1 MNLLELRCSMV
12 WLRKSAIVCCFFL
25 FIVSAFS
32 CIAGGQAVA
41 GSAPAAGAGAT
52 TPSLN
57 ATVDEVP
64 LELTVQDKKH
74 RPVLDLKPEEIS
86 VTDNDTPVKL
96 SGFHLV
102 KSDPSTEHVITLVF
116 DHFDGAMAKNARDV
130 ASKVIQLFPAKG
142 YSFAVLDF
150 GQRMRLVQGFTT
162 DQDSGS
168 FAASQVGHAILA
180 VTDKSEA
187 TRTAAVDQAEKDL
200 IAVAQTGA
208 DLSGKHFDLKQRAL
222 DQTLLAALEDTQH
235 IIRDQHARLN
245 LAGLMALIRSQQK
258 LSQRK
263 TLIYFTQNT
272 VMDSAA
278 KEMVHSIAGA
288 AARADVSVY
297 TFDMDTLHNQGGG
310 SQDAQVLGVMHN
322 NPNPVSVGPAGAT
335 QASHPSGPPAI
346 RDEGALDSQAE
357 AYSSSSAIKNPVADL
372 SHDTGGLY
380 IDAQESLN
388 KPLQQMLEDITTY
401 YQASYIS
408 PIKEYDGT
416 FHTIAIKSTRPG
428 IQVHTRSGYF
438 AVPPGAESGIRPFEV
453 PLLNLFVQPQLPT
466 EFSYKASILR
476 FGDTP
481 NGNANAL
488 VVEVPLSEL
497 EIKDDTRSN
506 ISTAHIA
513 FVAEIKDSKG
523 ALMEHFG
530 EDFIQKGSVEKDTK
544 DRFGVLTMQR
554 HFVALPGTYTLEVAV
569 VDLNNQ
575 KQSAQRISFEIPP
588 VASTPSMG
596 DIVLVRKLDAIHE
609 DTDPL
614 DPMHFE
620 NAQVTA
626 NLSNLALQNGKP
638 LSLFLMLHPDPLA
651 FDPPKLQME
660 VSLNSRPGHAVD
672 VPLHN
677 NLKGKAVPYLATL
690 GNGNL
695 PSGHYEVKATLSQSG
710 KSVSQTISFF
720 VLGANNNAAPAAS
733 SGSTITEENLKASEL
748 DPYKAGLLAITVPT
762 NPVPPPS
769 QKEIDSYLADATAR
783 AVNYADS
790 LPNII
795 CVQVTNRLID
805 LTATGNWKQRDNI
818 LESLSYVDKVETH
831 KTLEVNGS
839 PVSDDRETMRGTLSS
854 GEFGAILKKIF
865 ISTSK
870 TEFHWKETDALGNGT
885 VQVFEYKVGKD
896 TSSFT
901 ISDRNN
907 LQITVG
913 FHGLVFIDT
922 ATGSIR
928 RVTLVADDIPPTFFI
943 HATSMAVDYDNT
955 LIAGHDFLVPV
966 SAEVDVLQGKHDAAK
981 NNIVFRNYRRFTS
994 TARIIAVPDD
1004 QKAQ

>member
-1 MNLLELRCSMV
+1 MKFQKLSIFSLKFQLKSTHFLVVLILSLPLVCS
-12 WLRKSAIVCCFFL
+12 LH
-25 FIVSAFS
+25 
-32 CIAGGQAVA
+32 GQAVA
-41 GSAPAAGAGAT
+41 GSAPAADTSAT
-52 TPSLN
+52 PPSLN

-86 VTDNDTPVKL
+86 VTDNDSPVKL
-96 SGFHLV
+96 SAFRLV
-102 KSDPSTEHVITLVF
+102 KSDPSTEHVVTLVF
-116 DHFDGAMAKNARDV
+116 DDFSGVMAKNARDV
-130 ASKVIQLFPAKG
+130 ATKVIQLFSAKG
-142 YSFAVLDF
+142 YRFAVLNFD
-150 GQRMRLVQGFTT
+150 QRMRLVQGFTA
-162 DQDSGS
+162 DRGSGS
-168 FAASQVGHAILA
+168 LGSGEVGQAIVA
-180 VTDKSEA
+180 ITDKSEA
-187 TRTAAVDQAEKDL
+187 TRTAAVDKAEKDL

-208 DLSGKHFDLKQRAL
+208 DVSGKHFNLTDRAL
-222 DQTLLAALEDTQH
+222 DQTLLAALEETQH

-258 LSQRK
+258 LTQRK
-263 TLIYFTQNT
+263 TLIYFTQNE

-297 TFDMDTLHNQGGG
+297 TFDMDTLHNQSGG
-310 SQDAQVLGVMHN
+310 SQDAQILGIMHN
-322 NPNPVSVGPAGAT
+322 NPNPVSVGPATAT
-335 QASHPSGPPAI
+335 QANHPTGPQAP

-357 AYSSSSAIKNPVADL
+357 AYSSSGAIKNPIADL

-380 IDAQESLN
+380 IDAQEGLN

-401 YQASYIS
+401 YEATYVS
-408 PIKEYDGT
+408 PVKEYDGS

-428 IQVHTRSGYF
+428 IQIHTRSGYF
-438 AVPPGAESGIRPFEV
+438 ALPPGAESGIRPFEV
-453 PLLNLFVQPQLPT
+453 PLLNLFAQAQLPSD
-466 EFSYKASILR
+466 FNFKASILC

-488 VVEVPLSEL
+488 VVEVPLTEL
-497 EIKDDTRSN
+497 EIKDDTHSN

-513 FVAEIKDSKG
+513 FVAEIKDSTG
-523 ALMEHFG
+523 TLMEHFG
-530 EDFIQKGSVEKDTK
+530 EDFSQKSSVEKDARDK
-544 DRFGVLTMQR
+544 FAVLTMQR
-554 HFVALPGTYTLEVAV
+554 HFVALPGKYTLNVAV

-588 VASTPSMG
+588 VASTPSLG
-596 DIVLVRKLDAIHE
+596 DIVLVRKLDAIH
-609 DTDPL
+609 DDSDPL

-626 NLSNLALQNGKP
+626 NLSNLAVQSGKP

-695 PSGHYEVKATLSQSG
+695 PSGHYEVKATISQGG
-710 KSVSQTISFF
+710 KSASQTISFF
-720 VLGANNNAAPAAS
+720 VLGSAPTTDAS
-733 SGSTITEENLKASEL
+733 SASAPSAENLKASEI
-748 DPYKAGLLAITVPT
+748 DPYKAGLLAIAVPT

-783 AVNYADS
+783 AISYADS

-795 CVQVTNRLID
+795 CIQITNRLID
-805 LTATGNWKQRDNI
+805 LTATGNWKQRDTI
-818 LESLSYVDKVETH
+818 TESLSYVDKVETH
-831 KTLEVNGS
+831 KTLEVDGN
-839 PVSDDRETMRGTLSS
+839 PVSEDRETMRGTLSS

-865 ISTSK
+865 VSTSK
-870 TEFHWKETDALGNGT
+870 TEFHWKETDTLGNGT
-885 VQVFEYKVGKD
+885 VQVFEYKVSKD
-896 TSSFT
+896 TSAFQ

-907 LQITVG
+907 QEITVG

-943 HATSMAVDYDNT
+943 HATSMAVDYDT
-955 LIAGHDFLVPV
+955 VLIGSHDYLVPV
-966 SAEVDVLQGKHDAAK
+966 SSEVSVLQGKHVAAK
-981 NNIVFRNYRRFTS
+981 NNIVFRNYRRFGS
-994 TARIIAVPDD
+994 TAKIIAVPDD
-1004 QKAQ
+1004 HKAN